1 MAENTQQ
8 QAQGSRRNEKIGH
21 VVSNKMNKTIVV
33 EVVMRKAHPK
43 YGRIVRHSKKFY
55 AHDEGNTCHVG
66 DVVRIRETR
75 PLSKLKRWELA
86 EVLRKDVLS
95 EIKVDLADPT
105 LTGNSE
111 VAAQ

>member
-1 MAENTQQ
+1 MAENTQ
-8 QAQGSRRNEKIGH
+8 AQSTQTVSRRNEKIGN
-21 VVSNKMNKTIVV
+21 VVSTKMSKTIVV

-55 AHDEGNTCHVG
+55 AHDEQNSCHVG

-75 PLSKLKRWELA
+75 PLSKLKRWELV
-86 EVLRKDVLS
+86 EVLRKEVLA
-95 EIKVDLADPT
+95 ET
-105 LTGNSE
+105 QTGTTTE

>member
-1 MAENTQQ
+1 MAENTQ
-8 QAQGSRRNEKIGH
+8 AQDSRRNEKIGN

-33 EVVMRKAHPK
+33 EVMMRKAHPK

-55 AHDEGNTCHVG
+55 AHDEQNTCNIG

-86 EVLRKDVLS
+86 DVLRKS
-95 EIKVDLADPT
+95 ALAGVQTVNLD
-105 LTGNSE
+105 E
-111 VAAQ
+111 